1 MWKVFWMQMLY
12 SSIWYENVES
22 VLCADFVW
30 FYLVCKCGKCS
41 QCRLSMVVLCGMKM
55 WKCSVCRPCMVL
67 FGMKMWKA
75 FCMQTLYGC
84 SWHKT
89 VENVLYADFVCLLYL
104 AWKHGKCSVGLKT
117 WKVFRLQTLNG
128 SSIWHENMECVMYT
142 DCIVGLSGMKA
153 WKVFCL
159 QTLYSCS
166 IWHENEESVLSA
178 DSVWLFYLA
187 WKWGKR
193 SVCRLCMVVLFGMKM
208 RKAFCLQTLYGCSI
222 WHENEESVVS
232 ADSVWLF
239 YLAWKWGKCS
249 VCRLCMVVL
258 FGMNKQKQVETC
270 SGCRLRMAVLLVMK
284 MWKVFCVQTLY
295 QVQGTVNRH
304 QAQERVN
311 RHHSREAV
319 NDATVMLFPS
329 PFVKSLQ
336 SGLYHWNS
344 KHITHYHQVCSLV
357 FTTETANTSHI
368 ITKSAV
374 WSLPRKQQ
382 THHTLSPSLQSG
394 LYHWNSKYPACLSLH
409 LQSDSKHV
417 YCWLSSGVYQW
428 NSKRVTYLFVSL
440 YHWNSKHIICL
451 SLSLVFTTET
461 ANASHVHH

>member
-1 MWKVFWMQMLY
+1 MWKVFCVQTLY
-12 SSIWYENVES
+12 GSIWYANVES
-22 VLCADFVW
+22 VLNADSVWLFHVAWKCESVLYADLVW
-30 FYLVCKCGKCS
+30 FYLVWKCGKH
-41 QCRLSMVVLCGMKM
+41 
-55 WKCSVCRPCMVL
+55 SVCRLCTVL
-67 FGMKMWKA
+67 FGMKMWKV

-222 WHENEESVVS
+222 WHENEESVLS
-232 ADSVWLF
+232 ADFVWLF
-239 YLAWKWGKCS
+239 YLAWTSRNKWKHVQDADSGWLFYLSWKCGKSS
-249 VCRLCMVVL
+249 VYRLCIRCK
-258 FGMNKQKQVETC
+258 GQWT
-270 SGCRLRMAVLLVMK
+270 
-284 MWKVFCVQTLY
+284 
-295 QVQGTVNRH
+295 GTRH
-304 QAQERVN
+304 
-311 RHHSREAV
+311 
-319 NDATVMLFPS
+319 
-329 PFVKSLQ
+329 KSEWT
-336 SGLYHWNS
+336 G
-344 KHITHYHQVCSLV
+344 ITHV
-357 FTTETANTSHI
+357 
-368 ITKSAV
+368 
-374 WSLPRKQQ
+374 KQSMMP
-382 THHTLSPSLQSG
+382 L
-394 LYHWNSKYPACLSLH
+394 
-409 LQSDSKHV
+409 
-417 YCWLSSGVYQW
+417 
-428 NSKRVTYLFVSL
+428 
-440 YHWNSKHIICL
+440 
-451 SLSLVFTTET
+451 
-461 ANASHVHH
+461 